1 MTPVK
6 PEFSRRVELARLGAH
21 EAVYPIAAK
30 PNEREA
36 LALRFDLLSLDRL
49 EAEVRLN
56 RLAGGLVRVD
66 GRFAAD
72 VVQACVVS
80 LEPVV
85 SRLVQEFTALY
96 GPGVDADDVTIDLE
110 SELIEPFEGDGID
123 IGEAVAQQL
132 ALCLEPYP
140 RAEGAR
146 LAGTESE
153 AKREEKPP
161 TKG

>member
-1 MTPVK
+1 MIPVK

-30 PNEREA
+30 TVEREA
-36 LALRFDLLSLDRL
+36 LARRFDLLSLDRL

-56 RLAGGLVRVD
+56 RIGGGLVRVD

-85 SRLVQEFTALY
+85 SRLDQEFTALY
-96 GPGVDADDVTIDLE
+96 GPGADADDITVDLE
-110 SELIEPFEGDGID
+110 SELVEPFEGDAID

-132 ALCLEPYP
+132 ALGLDPYP
-140 RAEGAR
+140 RAENAR

-153 AKREEKPP
+153 AKGEEEPP